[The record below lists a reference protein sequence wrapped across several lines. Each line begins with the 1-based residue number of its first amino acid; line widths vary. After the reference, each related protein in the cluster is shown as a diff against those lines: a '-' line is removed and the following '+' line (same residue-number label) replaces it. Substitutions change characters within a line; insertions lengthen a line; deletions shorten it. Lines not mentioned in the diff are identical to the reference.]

1 MALPADQTAL
11 RRELRTVTGISVPLV
26 TAYLAEMGM
35 MITDMIIVGRLGSD
49 ELAAVGLTADWFYV
63 LLLIGMGTVSMVGV
77 LAAHSLGAGHRQ
89 GVVDAAEQ
97 GLVAATIMS
106 LPVMLGVWYLGPA
119 LALAKQDAEIVR
131 LVTAYAHP
139 LTLGVLPVLWFTVL
153 RNYITALA
161 RAQVIMVIT
170 AGALLLNLALNYTL
184 VYGKF
189 GMPALGVV
197 GAGIG
202 TTIVNWAIFGV
213 LSAHVLL
220 SRPYATWRFR
230 LLPATIKPE
239 VLRDIFVLG
248 LPITGAQLLG
258 GGMFTVAAVLVGMLG
273 ADLLAAQQI
282 VYTVIYIALSA
293 SLAIGDAVRVRVAY
307 GIGSGSVA
315 AARRSAVIGLAM
327 AGAVTAAASLA
338 LWLAPG
344 LIVSIFLDTS
354 DVANASVLLLAV
366 GLSVYAGMF
375 QLFDGVLIV
384 MANALRGLRDTRSPM
399 WIVLSGYWVVG
410 IGIGSIL
417 CFPLGY
423 GAAGLW
429 WGLVLGPIVGLGL
442 MTARFRRRLAE
453 AQARLGQHRAEDY
466 EEDDRE
472 DGAGRDGDDPRGENA
487 THNAQVDR
495 FDAAR
500 HADTQHRPD
509 QRVRRGDGH
518 TGA

>member
-1 MALPADQTAL
+1 MSSSTDSTAL
-11 RRELRTVTGISVPLV
+11 KREVRTLTGISVPLV
-26 TAYLAEMGM
+26 AAYLAEMGM

-77 LAAHSLGAGHRQ
+77 LAAQSLGAGNRQ
-89 GVVDAAEQ
+89 GVIDAVEQ
-97 GLVAATIMS
+97 GLIAATIMS
-106 LPVMLGVWYLGPA
+106 VPVMLAVWYLGPA
-119 LALAKQDAEIVR
+119 LMLARQDPGIVALITD
-131 LVTAYAHP
+131 YSHP

-153 RNYITALA
+153 RNYVTALA
-161 RAQVIMVIT
+161 RASVIMLIT

-189 GMPALGVV
+189 GLPALGVV

-202 TTIVNWAIFGV
+202 TTIVNWTIFV
-213 LSAHVLL
+213 ILASHVLL
-220 SRPYATWRFR
+220 SRPYAAYRFR
-230 LLPATIKPE
+230 LLPGSIRAG
-239 VLRDIFVLG
+239 VLRDIFALG

-258 GGMFTVAAVLVGMLG
+258 GGMFTIAAVLVGVLG
-273 ADLLAAQQI
+273 ADWLAAQQI

-307 GIGSGSVA
+307 GIGARSTA
-315 AARRSAVIGLAM
+315 AAQRSAMIGFYM
-327 AGAVTAAASLA
+327 AGVVTASASLA
-338 LWLAPG
+338 LWLAPE
-344 LIVSIFLDTS
+344 LIVSIFLDTA

-384 MANALRGLRDTRSPM
+384 MANALRGLRDTHSPM
-399 WIVLSGYWVVG
+399 WIVLSGYWIVG

-429 WGLVLGPIVGLGL
+429 WGLVLGPIVALVL
-442 MTARFRRRLAE
+442 MTLRFRRRLAE
-453 AQARLGQHRAEDY
+453 ATMRL
-466 EEDDRE
+466 DRS
-472 DGAGRDGDDPRGENA
+472 R
-487 THNAQVDR
+487 
-495 FDAAR
+495 
-500 HADTQHRPD
+500 
-509 QRVRRGDGH
+509 
-518 TGA
+518 

>member
-1 MALPADQTAL
+1 MCIAAKGKDLSSPAQDSAL
-11 RRELRTVTGISVPLV
+11 RREVRTLTGISVPLV

-63 LLLIGMGTVSMVGV
+63 LLLIGMGTVSIVGV
-77 LAAHSLGAGHRQ
+77 FAAQSLGAGNRQ
-89 GVVDAAEQ
+89 GVVDAVEQ

-106 LPVMLGVWYLGPA
+106 VPVMLAVWYLGPA

-131 LVTAYAHP
+131 LVTAYSHP

-153 RNYITALA
+153 RNYVTALA

-170 AGALLLNLALNYTL
+170 ACALLLNLALNYTL
-184 VYGKF
+184 VYGKL

-202 TTIVNWAIFGV
+202 TTIVNWTIFGA
-213 LSAHVLL
+213 LAAHVLI

-230 LLPATIKPE
+230 LLPATIRPA
-239 VLRDIFVLG
+239 VLREIFVLG

-258 GGMFTVAAVLVGMLG
+258 GGMFTIAAILVGVLG

-307 GIGSGSVA
+307 GIGAGSA
-315 AARRSAVIGLAM
+315 AAAQRSAMIGVAM

-338 LWLAPG
+338 LWLAPET
-344 LIVSIFLDTS
+344 IVGIFLDTS
-354 DVANASVLLLAV
+354 DVANAGVLLLAV
-366 GLSVYAGMF
+366 GLSVYAGLF

-384 MANALRGLRDTRSPM
+384 TANALRGLRDTRSPM
-399 WIVLSGYWVVG
+399 WIVLSAYWIVG

-423 GAAGLW
+423 GATGLW
-429 WGLVLGPIVGLGL
+429 WGLVLGPIVGLFL
-442 MTARFRRRLAE
+442 MVVRFRRRLEE
-453 AQARLGQHRAEDY
+453 AGAR
-466 EEDDRE
+466 
-472 DGAGRDGDDPRGENA
+472 GA
-487 THNAQVDR
+487 
-495 FDAAR
+495 
-500 HADTQHRPD
+500 PD
-509 QRVRRGDGH
+509 VSRSGIASVLSRK
-518 TGA
+518 